1 MIGARAREAR
11 RPARPG
17 RPVLT
22 RPRPVLSRLGP
33 GVLGVFLALGSL
45 VTLGAPP
52 VVRAEHQGGPDLTL
66 VTDARYEVLPD
77 AKRVHVSIS
86 ITATN
91 HLTDTATRSY
101 YYDRAFL
108 AVLPGSSGFRISGEQ
123 GTPKVVVSSRKADHT
138 LLRIDF
144 GARLAS
150 GKSTTFALGFD
161 LIDPGGAGNR
171 DLRVGTT
178 VVSFPIWA
186 FGTDSTPGSRVQVAL
201 PVAYHVEFL
210 AGNLPGPE
218 VGPDGLAVYDSGALQ
233 EPLAFYAYLVGD
245 RPGTYVDTTLSVPI
259 ADTAATIVIQAWQD
273 DPEWAV
279 RVGDLFA
286 RGLPVL
292 GRSIGLPWPAPDALF
307 VREALARNTGGYA
320 GIFDPAEGRIDVA
333 YYAGPGVVLHEAAHR
348 WFNGGLLADR
358 WSNEAFASLYGQDA
372 AAELGIDVADPELTE
387 ALDASRIPLNDW
399 APIGEADD
407 AVETYAYAASL
418 ALAREIAERAGDGPL
433 REVWAKAQAK
443 VGAYQP
449 IGGDAQAGTAEGNET
464 VDSPPDWRG
473 LLDLLEESTGQSF
486 TDLWT
491 TWVVRDSD
499 LPLLEQR
506 ANAQGRYNAL
516 VAAADD
522 WRLPSSIRTALRAW
536 QFDTADRLFD
546 DAAEVLN
553 LRSEIARQ
561 AARHGLNQPSTLRPL
576 FEAGDGFAA
585 ANAEA
590 TAQLGVL
597 AALDRVVA
605 VRIAEPG
612 IVEQLGLI
620 GTRPERDLDA
630 ARRAYE
636 VGELETAGQR
646 AGDAWLAWTTAAEV
660 GGGRAMSLLLLGLA
674 VAIVLIV
681 VVRWSRGRSRRA
693 AASVENLGRAG
704 GPE

>member
-1 MIGARAREAR
+1 MIAGPAGGGR
-11 RPARPG
+11 RPF
-17 RPVLT
+17 
-22 RPRPVLSRLGP
+22 RPRKIVLGRLAP
-33 GVLGVFLALGSL
+33 GLLGVFLALGGL
-45 VTLGAPP
+45 LTLGAPAA
-52 VVRAEHQGGPDLTL
+52 VRAEHEGGPDLTL
-66 VTDARYEVLPD
+66 VTDALYEVQPD
-77 AKRVHVSIS
+77 AKRIHVSVS

-101 YYDRAFL
+101 YYDRGFL
-108 AVLPGSSGFRISGEQ
+108 AVLPGSTGFRISGES
-123 GTPKVVVSSRKADHT
+123 GTPKVVVSSRNADHT

-144 GARLAS
+144 GSRLAS
-150 GKSTTFALGFD
+150 GKTTTFTLGFD

-186 FGTDSTPGSRVQVAL
+186 FGSEATPGSRVRVAI
-201 PVAYHVEFL
+201 PADYHVEFL
-210 AGNLPGPE
+210 AGTLPDPQ

-245 RPGTYVDTTLSVPI
+245 RPGTYVDTVLSVPV

-273 DPEWAV
+273 DPEWAI
-279 RVGDLFA
+279 RVADLFE

-292 GRSIGLPWPAPDALF
+292 GGSIGLAWPQPDSIV

-320 GIFDPAEGRIDVA
+320 GLFDPAEGRIDVA

-372 AAELGIDVADPELTE
+372 AAELGIEVADPALTE
-387 ALDASRIPLNDW
+387 ELNANRIPLNDW
-399 APIGEADD
+399 APIGESGDD
-407 AVETYAYAASL
+407 VEAYAYAASL
-418 ALAREIAERAGDGPL
+418 ALARQIAERAGYGPL
-433 REVWAKAQAK
+433 REVWARAQAN

-464 VDSPPDWRG
+464 ADGPPDWRG

-486 TDLWT
+486 IDLWT
-491 TWVVRDSD
+491 TWVVRDTD
-499 LPLLEQR
+499 QPLLEER
-506 ANAQGRYNAL
+506 ARARARYGDL

-522 WRLPSSIRTALRAW
+522 WRLPRSIRTALRTW
-536 QFDTADRLFD
+536 QFDTADRLLD
-546 DAAEVLN
+546 DAAEVLD
-553 LRSEIARQ
+553 LRSEITRE
-561 AARHGLNQPSTLRPL
+561 AARHGLNPPPTLRPL

-585 ANAEA
+585 AAAEA
-590 TAQLGVL
+590 TAQLDVL
-597 AALDRVVA
+597 AALDLVDA

-620 GTRPERDLDA
+620 GAEPERDLDV

-636 VGELETAGQR
+636 GGELETAGDR
-646 AGDAWLAWTTAAEV
+646 AHDAWLAWTTAAEV

-674 VAIVLIV
+674 VGIVLVV
-681 VVRWSRGRSRRA
+681 VVRWSRKRSSGA
-693 AASVENLGRAG
+693 AASTASAG
-704 GPE
+704 SAVGPE